1 MVVNDS
7 QSFRGSF
14 LMYGMIMLETP
25 TLILI
30 IVLWQTG
37 NLGKD
42 GPMTVGIVAGLMLLT
57 FILLMSIKLD
67 LRMDEKSLAFR
78 FPPFGNKWKKIMKED
93 VQSINVKQL
102 DGIFEYGGIGWR
114 LSRKQTAYVFPADH
128 VIEVQ
133 LNRKKLVFSTKK
145 PKEVEEMIANWKEG
159 NHHVS

>member
-1 MVVNDS
+1 MVINES

-25 TLILI
+25 TLLLI

-37 NLGKD
+37 NLGQD

-78 FPPFGNKWKKIMKED
+78 FPPFGNKWKKIKKED
-93 VQSINVKQL
+93 IQSINVKKL

-133 LNRKKLVFSTKK
+133 LERRKLVFSTKK
-145 PKEVEEMIANWKEG
+145 PKELEEMIDNWKEE
-159 NHHVS
+159 NYHVS